1 VNDDITPRH
10 TRLEGTTDFEAA
22 LDTVIARA
30 THRLRMFDRALDRRF
45 DSVRRHEMLRNFLAA
60 NRANRLQIVL
70 HEVDNL
76 VRDCPRLLS
85 LMRSRSGAI
94 TIHQTLPDAQ
104 GVYDPFT
111 VADERDYV
119 HRFHYEGTRSVLAL
133 DDPHSARQ
141 FVERFEEILGASF
154 PAVAANPLGL

>member
-1 VNDDITPRH
+1 MNDDITPRH